1 MASLTSIL
9 TELVSDAF
17 AAAGLPR
24 ELGRVRTSDR
34 PDLAQF
40 QCNGAMPAAKVARRA
55 PRQIAEEIAERL
67 KADRRLAKVEVAGPG
82 FLNLDLT
89 DAFLAAHCNEV
100 RGDERL
106 GCPRI
111 DPPRRVVLDYGG
123 PNVAKPMHV
132 GHLRASIIGDS
143 LRRLFAFAGDQTV
156 GDVHMGD
163 WGLPMG
169 QLITELQRRHPDWP
183 YFDADFS
190 GPYPVESPVSL
201 DDLERLYPAA
211 VARCK
216 ESPADLEEARQA
228 TVELQAGRPGYRAL
242 WQHFME
248 VSIDAMK
255 RDFDRLG
262 VAFDLWFGEAV
273 VNDLIPPMIED
284 MKARGVIEGSEG
296 ALVVRVAQEGDKAEI
311 PPLIMLKSD
320 GAVMY
325 GTTDLATIAHRRV
338 NLKPDLV
345 LYIVDQR
352 QHLHFQQVF
361 RAARKAG
368 IDGGAVLEHIGF
380 GTVNG
385 PDGKPFKTREGGVM
399 RLEDL
404 IGGATET
411 ALERLDEAG
420 LAKDYPEAERR
431 EIARQVGLAAI
442 RFADLSNYRLSNYI
456 FDLDRFTRF
465 EGKTGPYLLY
475 AAVRIKS
482 LLRKAADQGL
492 VPGSILPPGE
502 VDRALM
508 LALGRLPDAVAAA
521 YERRAPNELCEFAY
535 DLAQEFSRF
544 YQNCHILSEP
554 DAALQASRLG
564 LAEVTLKELLLVL
577 SLLGLAVPER
587 M

>member
-1 MASLTSIL
+1 VASLTSIL
-9 TELVSDAF
+9 SDLVSDAF

-24 ELGRVRTSDR
+24 ELGQVRSSDR

-40 QCNGAMPAAKVARRA
+40 QCNGAMPAAKVARTA
-55 PRQIAEEIAERL
+55 PRKIAEDIAARL
-67 KADRRLAKVEVAGPG
+67 KDDPRLARLEIAGPG
-82 FLNLDLT
+82 FLNIDLS
-89 DAFLAAHCNEV
+89 DAFLAEHTNEI
-100 RGDERL
+100 GACERL
-106 GCPRI
+106 GCPEVAT
-111 DPPRRVVLDYGG
+111 PRSVVLDYGG

-132 GHLRASIIGDS
+132 GHLRASVIGDS
-143 LRRLFAFAGDQTV
+143 LRRLFAFAGDATV

-169 QLITELQRRHPDWP
+169 QLITELQHRHPDWP
-183 YFDADFS
+183 YFDAGHK
-190 GPYPVESPVSL
+190 GPFPSQSPVSL

-216 ESPADLEEARQA
+216 EDPEVLEEARQA

-248 VSIDAMK
+248 VTIDAMK
-255 RDFDRLG
+255 RDFDSLG
-262 VAFDLWFGEAV
+262 VEFDLWFGEAV
-273 VNDLIPPMIED
+273 VNDLIPPMVAD
-284 MKARGVIEGSEG
+284 LKARGIAEDSEG
-296 ALVVRVAQEGDKAEI
+296 AVVVPVAEEGDKADI
-311 PPLIMLKSD
+311 PPLILLKSD

-325 GTTDLATIAHRRV
+325 GTTDLATIEHRRI
-338 NLKPDLV
+338 NIDPDLV
-345 LYIVDQR
+345 LYVVDQR

-361 RAARKAG
+361 RAAAKAG
-368 IDGGAVLEHIGF
+368 TAGRAALEHIGF

-399 RLEDL
+399 RLQDL
-404 IGGATET
+404 VEGAART
-411 ALERLDEAG
+411 ALTRLDEAG
-420 LAKDYPEAERR
+420 LATDYDAAERG
-431 EIARQVGLAAI
+431 EIARKVGLAAI

-482 LLRKAADQGL
+482 LLRKAADQGFA
-492 VPGSILPPGE
+492 PGAILPPGE
-502 VDRALM
+502 VERDLT
-508 LALGRLPDAVAAA
+508 LALGRLPDAIDAA
-521 YERRAPNELCEFAY
+521 YDRRAPNELCEFAHE
-535 DLAQEFSRF
+535 LAQVFSRF
-544 YQNCHILSEP
+544 YQRCHILSES

-577 SLLGLAVPER
+577 SLLGIEVPER